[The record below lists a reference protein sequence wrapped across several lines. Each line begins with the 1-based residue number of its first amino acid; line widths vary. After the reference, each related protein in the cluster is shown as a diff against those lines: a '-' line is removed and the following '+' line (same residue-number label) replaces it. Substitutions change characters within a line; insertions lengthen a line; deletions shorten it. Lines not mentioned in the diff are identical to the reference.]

1 MRKGFLLGVAVVFT
15 IVGASQV
22 FGQAAS
28 PGSRRARGAEL
39 RRLLRAVEGADEK
52 PARTFRTPEGYVRFL
67 SAPAAT
73 RFSVAAG
80 SPEEQAET
88 FLGGLRDLGG

>member
-52 PARTFRTPEGYVRFL
+52 PARTFRTPGRIKGPRYIFPKTPINIIPKRPPGAQLTISACPVR
-67 SAPAAT
+67 
-73 RFSVAAG
+73 
-80 SPEEQAET
+80 
-88 FLGGLRDLGG
+88 